1 MLRKSLLSA
10 VFLVIAIFA
19 FSLPATEAAMV
30 DGMTTGVIS
39 AINPVDI
46 YVNPG
51 GLGDALIYGYYN
63 ARNAITFIKVVN
75 TAETTGIS
83 AKVRFREGKNSN
95 EVLDFF
101 ICLSAGDQWTAWVVG
116 DSTTTAP
123 ASLYWWDNDTPSFP
137 DPQGDNDATN
147 NFTAAA
153 GPYVTIPLHYSSTGA
168 ASVVSADDTK
178 EGYLEIIGVNSWSD
192 TPGATKV
199 VNTPNKCGAVLGLTT
214 VSGFV
219 VPTLYDVPNT
229 LMGNAYHFTGYATFG
244 YNATALADFRNAV
257 VASPGLGTDDPPRLD
272 QSTDKNGNGTGIDE
286 VNFALTKS
294 IEYFIYDI
302 QSYFAA
308 ATTIV
313 ETFPTKHK
321 TVELYRAGTLTTL
334 AGTYPFNTSA
344 CIASNGSF
352 GKYASSTCTA
362 ETTATLTDKSTAGR
376 CEIVPPVI
384 WDDEEHKPTTTVG
397 FSPGETTYLYK
408 CDEVNIV
415 VVGDTASSLVNTTV
429 LQFNISAPS
438 GYEMG
443 WIGIDLT
450 TVSNRLTKIA
460 NGVLA
465 TATMYGMPVLAYEL
479 QGFIEGS
486 YTQMLPA
493 KYKTNYTRP

>member
-39 AINPVDI
+39 AVNPVDV

-63 ARNAITFIKVVN
+63 ARNALTFIKVVN

-116 DSTTTAP
+116 DSTTTMP
-123 ASLYWWDNDTPSFP
+123 ASLYWWDNDTPTYP

-147 NFTAAA
+147 NFGSAA
-153 GPYVTIPLHYSSTGA
+153 GPYVTVSMHYSSTGA
-168 ASVVSADDTK
+168 ASVVTADDTK
-178 EGYLEIIGVNSWSD
+178 EGYLEIIGVNSWADPS
-192 TPGATKV
+192 PGTNKV
-199 VNTPNKCGAVLGLTT
+199 VSTPNKCGAVLGLTT
-214 VSGFV
+214 VSGFT

-229 LMGNAYHFTGYATFG
+229 LMGNAYDFANGGTYA
-244 YNATALADFRNAV
+244 YNATALADFRAAV
-257 VASPGLGTDDPPRLD
+257 VASPGLGLDDPPTLAN
-272 QSTDKNGNGTGIDE
+272 STDKNSNGTGIDE
-286 VNFALTKS
+286 VNFALTKDT
-294 IEYFIYDI
+294 EYFIYDI
-302 QSYFAA
+302 QSYFTS
-308 ATTIV
+308 ATTIL
-313 ETFPTKHK
+313 ETFPTKRL
-321 TVELYRAGTLTTL
+321 TTQAYRAGTLTVT
-334 AGTYPFNTSA
+334 PFNTAA

-352 GKYASSTCTA
+352 GKYSGSPATCTA

-384 WDDEEHKPTTTVG
+384 WDDAENKPTTTVG

-415 VVGDTASSLVNTTV
+415 VVGGSAASLVTTNL
-429 LQFNISAPS
+429 LQFNIAAPS

-443 WIGIDLT
+443 WVGINLT
-450 TVSNRLTKIA
+450 AVSNRKTQIV
-460 NGVLA
+460 NGAVA

-479 QGFIEGS
+479 QGFIDGS
-486 YTQMLPA
+486 YTHMLPA
-493 KYKTNYTRP
+493 KYKTSYTRP